1 MKTVF
6 PDAKTAR
13 LDLDTTRGRTAYDS
27 ILSDFRNGNTDIL
40 IGTQMVS
47 KGLDFD
53 RVKVVGILNA
63 DTAMNIP
70 DFRSYERAYQMMS
83 QVAGRAGRRSTQGI
97 VILQTSQPESELID
111 QVVRNDYSAMYKAQ
125 MQERQLFMFPP
136 YCRLIYA
143 FIRNRFANRADDAAR
158 SLCCKLQ
165 PVFGDNMLG
174 PASPPVARVKLEYIR
189 QVMLK
194 VPPTASPVK
203 VRVFLRRCAEEVRR
217 EYRVNIYFDA
227 DPL

>member
-1 MKTVF
+1 
-6 PDAKTAR
+6 
-13 LDLDTTRGRTAYDS
+13 
-27 ILSDFRNGNTDIL
+27 
-40 IGTQMVS
+40 
-47 KGLDFD
+47 
-53 RVKVVGILNA
+53 
-63 DTAMNIP
+63 
-70 DFRSYERAYQMMS
+70 
-83 QVAGRAGRRSTQGI
+83 
-97 VILQTSQPESELID
+97 
-111 QVVRNDYSAMYKAQ
+111 

-203 VRVFLRRCAEEVRR
+203 VREFLRRCAEEVRR

-227 DPL
+227 DPM

>member
-1 MKTVF
+1 MF

-125 MQERQLFMFPP
+125 MQERQLFMFPHT
-136 YCRLIYA
+136 
-143 FIRNRFANRADDAAR
+143 AA
-158 SLCCKLQ
+158 
-165 PVFGDNMLG
+165 
-174 PASPPVARVKLEYIR
+174 
-189 QVMLK
+189 
-194 VPPTASPVK
+194 
-203 VRVFLRRCAEEVRR
+203 
-217 EYRVNIYFDA
+217 
-227 DPL
+227 